1 MSEEQKLFWK
11 IYEEFCSTKY
21 ILENTENIIDEYL
34 TKTNRNIIDI
44 GCGQSSY
51 ILDFHNKKKHNLFA
65 CDNDEYQINA
75 LKRRIKEINSDNKIE
90 YSTNSFPNDDFKG
103 IIFDTVILNN
113 ILHFFDIGQIH
124 FFIKSVEKQI
134 QKNSLILINVH
145 SKTHKNFGDYS
156 YFKYYFDKKK
166 LETLFGY
173 NNYDWVI
180 LKTIDRKL
188 TNFETEIQK
197 EWIKRYCEN
206 NGVLD
211 KKTIENK
218 QKIHL
223 KNNEIHQIELLVRKK

>member
-44 GCGQSSY
+44 GSGQSSY

-103 IIFDTVILNN
+103 IIFDTVI
-113 ILHFFDIGQIH
+113 DS
-124 FFIKSVEKQI
+124 IKTTV
-134 QKNSLILINVH
+134 L
-145 SKTHKNFGDYS
+145 
-156 YFKYYFDKKK
+156 FKK
-166 LETLFGY
+166 
-173 NNYDWVI
+173 
-180 LKTIDRKL
+180 
-188 TNFETEIQK
+188 
-197 EWIKRYCEN
+197 
-206 NGVLD
+206 
-211 KKTIENK
+211 
-218 QKIHL
+218 
-223 KNNEIHQIELLVRKK
+223 